1 MGHILLALLFFNFV
15 ATKILLRLSKDH
27 MFAQNWIILAKAE
40 LVWRIH
46 SILLCIVKANTGF
59 LRNETN
65 KLALGIIFL
74 CHIGNIL
81 AHLLSFVKCPVCY
94 NGVKEAP

>member
-1 MGHILLALLFFNFV
+1 MLALLFFYFV

-27 MFAQNWIILAKAE
+27 VFAQNWVVLAKAE

-46 SILLCIVKANTGF
+46 SILLGIVKTNTGF
-59 LRNETN
+59 LRNQTN

-74 CHIGNIL
+74 CHIGIIL
-81 AHLLSFVKCPVCY
+81 AHLLAFVKWY
-94 NGVKEAP
+94 N

>member
-15 ATKILLRLSKDH
+15 ATKILLRFGKDH

-40 LVWRIH
+40 LVWSIH
-46 SILLCIVKANTGF
+46 RILLRVIKANTGF
-59 LRNETN
+59 LGNQTN

-74 CHIGNIL
+74 CHIGDIL
-81 AHLLSFVKCPVCY
+81 AHLLCFVKWVLLY
-94 NGVKEAP
+94 L